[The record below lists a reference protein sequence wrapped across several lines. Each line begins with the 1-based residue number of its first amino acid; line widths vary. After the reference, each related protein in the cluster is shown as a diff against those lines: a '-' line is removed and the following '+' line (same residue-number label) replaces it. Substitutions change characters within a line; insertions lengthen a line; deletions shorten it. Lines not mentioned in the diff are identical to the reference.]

1 MNESCL
7 IITSCIYPFSSFVE
21 LKDPEEREFLHV
33 AALKR
38 WINES
43 NFESII
49 ICDNSNYVYSNEFVV
64 LAQSKNKHLEI
75 LSFKGDH
82 EKGLK
87 YGKGFGEGEL
97 MKYVI
102 LNSSIIKNYNSFFK
116 VTGKLFV
123 ENFRSINNKDKIKDS
138 DFIFAIPIINIFSQ
152 RKISFIHT
160 TFYYARVESFR
171 LHLLDAFLKVRDNEG
186 IYLEHVYS
194 DSLKKIKCNN
204 NVSIKPMIPMP
215 IVTGVSGSTGGFYGV
230 RSSWKNIILFI
241 LFKIFILKRI

>member
-21 LKDPEEREFLHV
+21 LKDPHERELLHIS
-33 AALKR
+33 ALER
-38 WINES
+38 WIIES
-43 NFESII
+43 SFKSII

-102 LNSSIIKNYNSFFK
+102 LNSSIIKNYTSFFK
-116 VTGKLFV
+116 VTGKLFI
-123 ENFRSINNKDKIKDS
+123 ENHFLINNIKHS
-138 DFIFAIPIINIFSQ
+138 DFVFSFPILLF
-152 RKISFIHT
+152 ISKKGIDLVNT
-160 TFYYARVESFR
+160 TFYYARIESFKF
-171 LHLLDAFLKVRDNEG
+171 HLLNAYLEVRDDEG
-186 IYLEHVYS
+186 IYLEHVYAS
-194 DSLKKIKCNN
+194 YLKKLKNKKII
-204 NVSIKPMIPMP
+204 IKPMIPIPEVM
-215 IVTGVSGSTGGFYGV
+215 GKSGSTGDFYFK
-230 RSSWKNIILFI
+230 RNSLKEKIINILLATFLIKKL
-241 LFKIFILKRI
+241 